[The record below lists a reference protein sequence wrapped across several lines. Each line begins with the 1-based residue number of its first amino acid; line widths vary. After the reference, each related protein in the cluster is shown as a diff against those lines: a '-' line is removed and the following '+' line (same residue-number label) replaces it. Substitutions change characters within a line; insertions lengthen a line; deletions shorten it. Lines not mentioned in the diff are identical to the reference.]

1 MKKLFS
7 ANNSIFHFLSLM
19 ADLMILTL
27 QWIVA
32 CIPIV
37 TVGAAT
43 TALYSCA
50 MKRYQEEIRL
60 FRDFWSAF
68 RKNFL
73 QATILW
79 IVVLALLF
87 TVAADVY
94 LVFFT
99 EFSPGTIVKLLML
112 MLAFV
117 VSIVTA
123 YIFPLQSFFVNPV
136 GKTLKN
142 AFLLS
147 VMYLPVSVVIVLINA
162 IPVLAWMLFPSFFS
176 RTLFLWVALSGGVT
190 AYVNGKMLRRIF
202 ERHITEQPDTP

>member
-7 ANNSIFHFLSLM
+7 ENNSIFRFLSLM
-19 ADLMILTL
+19 ADLMILTV
-27 QWIVA
+27 QWVVA

-60 FRDFWSAF
+60 FRDFWEAF

-79 IVVLALLF
+79 IVVLAWMF
-87 TVAADVY
+87 AVAADIY

-99 EFSPGTIVKLLML
+99 EFSPGIIVKLLML
-112 MLAFV
+112 MLVFLAA
-117 VSIVTA
+117 IVTS
-123 YIFPLQSFFVNPV
+123 YIFPLQSFFVNTV
-136 GKTLKN
+136 GRTLKN

-147 VMYLPVSVVIVLINA
+147 VMYLPVSLVIAFINA
-162 IPVLAWMLFPSFFS
+162 IPVLAWMLFPDFFG
-176 RTLFLWVALSGGVT
+176 RTLFLWVALAGGVI

-202 ERHITEQPDTP
+202 ERHITQQTDDQ

>member
-7 ANNSIFHFLSLM
+7 ANNSIFQFLSLL

-27 QWIVA
+27 QWVVA

-37 TVGAAT
+37 TAGAAT

-50 MKRYQEEIRL
+50 MKRYQEDVRL
-60 FRDFWSAF
+60 FRDFWDAF
-68 RKNFL
+68 RKNFA

-87 TVAADVY
+87 TVFADIY

-99 EFSPGTIVKLLML
+99 EFSPSTIIKLLVL
-112 MLAFV
+112 MLAFLV
-117 VSIVTA
+117 AIFTS

-136 GKTLKN
+136 GRTLKN

-147 VMYLPVSVVIVLINA
+147 VMYLPVSVVIALINA
-162 IPVLAWMLFPSFFS
+162 FPVLAWMLFPSFFN
-176 RTLFLWVALSGGVT
+176 RTLFLWVALSGGVV

-202 ERHITEQPDTP
+202 ERHITQPAEDQ